1 MNNKK
6 IKITEAQYSRL
17 LQLMTETPFDVMT
30 KQNIQVGDV
39 VNIKWNGKNNN
50 LKVIDNNN
58 GQIFMDNVDSNDRLF
73 MASTSLDGDDLDLRR
88 IDKIK
93 DKDKLNNPTSWPR
106 ITLKDISDIKVFRDG
121 KLVDS
126 VDPVGPTAEKQQKKG
141 DDASEANVSP
151 DFMDEVNNDL
161 AIIIEQLTEG
171 KGLNLMFNSGLV
183 NFCCV
188 DNTNSL
194 FTLELNKGKNTTLPD
209 LNKWDVFIL
218 PLQGDPDNDNLY
230 VANKNIISTNDG
242 ITYNLKFKVKAGE
255 NNGEVIIKAISGVNV
270 IPDCSSTEEDRPED
284 AEGEENPEETVLDAE
299 KVLRMIMSDEKL
311 QDVFYKQPTFW
322 KRFKAELSDR
332 KANSKLNKNSKKAL
346 GSGILGSTIN
356 MVSKYGDKAVEQKV
370 GKGFIKN
377 NQATFMPLEPVVV
390 KYRDDKDVIHSY
402 ELPMVKDSIRV
413 RRHELDDVT
422 QVLQKTIPNSPLSLR
437 ILVKNKTE
445 KPNVKMCD
453 VQVGIVQNNKH
464 FVDKGT
470 TPDVQIAFFESEGY
484 NAQVEQEQQP
494 QQ

>member
-1 MNNKK
+1 MNSKK
-6 IKITEAQYSRL
+6 IKITEAQYERL
-17 LQLMTETPFDVMT
+17 LQLMTETPFDTMT
-30 KQNIQVGDV
+30 KQNIQVGDI
-39 VNIKWNGKNNN
+39 VNIKWNGKVNK

-58 GQIFMDNVDSNDRLF
+58 GQIIMDNLDSDDRVF
-73 MASTSLDGDDLDLRR
+73 MASTSLAGDDLDLRR
-88 IDKIK
+88 IDKNK
-93 DKDKLNNPTSWPR
+93 DQDKLNNITSWPR
-106 ITLKDISDIKVFRDG
+106 ITLKDISDIQIFRDG
-121 KLVDS
+121 KLVDT

-171 KGLNLMFNSGLV
+171 KGLNLMFNSGFV

-194 FTLELNKGKNTTLPD
+194 FTLELNKDKNTTLPD

-218 PLQGDPDNDNLY
+218 QLQGDPDNDNLY
-230 VANKNIISTNDG
+230 LANKDIISTNDG
-242 ITYNLKFKVKAGE
+242 ITYNLKFQVKAGE
-255 NNGEVIIKAISGVNV
+255 NSGEVIVKAISGVNV
-270 IPDCSSTEEDRPED
+270 IPDCTSTDEDRPKD
-284 AEGEENPEETVLDAE
+284 IDGEETPEEIMVDAQKVLDLVMNDKE
-299 KVLRMIMSDEKL
+299 L
-311 QDVFYKQPTFW
+311 QNVFYKQPNFW
-322 KRFKAELSDR
+322 QRFKADL
-332 KANSKLNKNSKKAL
+332 AGKKAEGTGL
-346 GSGILGSTIN
+346 ITTIDI
-356 MVSKYGDKAVEQKV
+356 VSRYGAKKVEQKI
-370 GKGFIKN
+370 GKGFVKN
-377 NQATFMPLEPVVV
+377 NQATFMPLESVIV

-402 ELPMVKDSIRV
+402 ELPMVKDAIRV

-470 TPDVQIAFFESEGY
+470 TPDVRIEFFESDGY
-484 NAQVEQEQQP
+484 NAQTEQEQP
-494 QQ
+494 QK